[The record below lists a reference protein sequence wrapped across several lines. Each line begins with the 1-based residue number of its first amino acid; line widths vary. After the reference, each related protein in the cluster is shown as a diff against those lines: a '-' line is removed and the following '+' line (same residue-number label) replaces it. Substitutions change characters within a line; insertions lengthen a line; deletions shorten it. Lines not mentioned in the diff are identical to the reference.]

1 MAEILFVRHGQASF
15 GADDYDCLSDLGEH
29 QTDLTGQYL
38 AGSGIS
44 LKAIYQGDLQRQ
56 RQTADAIA
64 ANYSWSIPRIVEPGF
79 NELDTEQQLDCLLP
93 KLIRNHSEL
102 AALLEGGMRSKKN
115 FQKILKI
122 VFNHWVLDKPEV
134 AGLESWSAFSQR
146 IASSVQRVMA
156 EQGAS
161 STTLVS
167 TSGGVIAAVV
177 QQVLGVRD
185 EKVYSLFEAVYN
197 ASITRLIY
205 NSRGDVALSY
215 FNDCSYLR
223 SRDEGLVSY
232 R

>member
-1 MAEILFVRHGQASF
+1 MAEILFVRHGQACF
-15 GADDYDCLSDLGEH
+15 GADDYDCLSDLGQQ
-29 QTDLTGQYL
+29 QTALTGQYL
-38 AGSGIS
+38 ASSGIS
-44 LKAIYQGDLQRQ
+44 LKAIYEGDLKRQ

-64 ANYSWSIPRIVEPGF
+64 AHYDSPIPRIVEPGF
-79 NELDTEQQLDCLLP
+79 NELDTEQQLDCLVP
-93 KLIRNHSEL
+93 ELIRNHSEL
-102 AALLEGGMRSKKN
+102 AALLEEAMTSKKY
-115 FQKILKI
+115 FQKLLKI
-122 VFNHWVLDKPEV
+122 VFNHWVLDQPEV
-134 AGLESWSAFSQR
+134 AGLESWPAFSQR
-146 IASSVQRVMA
+146 IAASVQRVMA

-167 TSGGVIAAVV
+167 TSGGVIAAVA
-177 QQVLGVRD
+177 QQVLGVSD